1 MRVKALVAAGV
12 ASGLVACA
20 PVDSD
25 PVETVETG
33 EESLIARG
41 EAMAGA
47 LCSTCHAVGP
57 VGESHH
63 PDAKPLRR
71 LSWNYPIEALAEPL
85 AEGIIVGHP
94 DMPVWTFE
102 PDEIDALLAYLESI
116 QEPRDA
122 VRLR

>member
-1 MRVKALVAAGV
+1 MRTR
-12 ASGLVACA
+12 ASGALAILSVFVACA
-20 PVDSD
+20 PVDGD
-25 PVETVETG
+25 PVNVVEDESET
-33 EESLIARG
+33 LITRG

-63 PDAKPLRR
+63 PDAKPFRHLA
-71 LSWNYPIEALAEPL
+71 WNYPIEALAEPL

-94 DMPVWTFE
+94 DMPAWTFE

-116 QEPRDA
+116 QEPRDN